1 MKSHQEESRTD
12 RVNTGGKPGN
22 DKVKGGI
29 EPLEVEAFK
38 RRIKEG
44 DKLYCYR
51 PRRKGDDEVILEKMS
66 VIKPHEHIVTMAYHG
81 VRGNAYETSMTW
93 GEAIQLN
100 RMTQKQLARE
110 VARMRKEMGIVCPD
124 DSNPKKEKAHGGRR
138 INRSE
143 YAGRIMTY
151 REKGM
156 TYAQISCRVG
166 ISASTVREIY
176 IEEAKRNV

>member
-1 MKSHQEESRTD
+1 MKKYQEESRPD

-29 EPLEVEAFK
+29 ESLEIEAFK

-51 PRRKGDDEVILEKMS
+51 PSRKGEGESILEKMT
-66 VIKPHEHIVTMAYHG
+66 IRKPFPSIVTMAFHG
-81 VRGNAYETSMTW
+81 AGGKVFETSMTW

-110 VARMRKEMGIVCPD
+110 VARMRKEMGIVCPNV
-124 DSNPKKEKAHGGRR
+124 SSPKKEKAHGSRR

-151 REKGM
+151 REMGM
-156 TYAQISCRVG
+156 TYAEISCLVG

-176 IEEAKRNV
+176 IEEEKRNV